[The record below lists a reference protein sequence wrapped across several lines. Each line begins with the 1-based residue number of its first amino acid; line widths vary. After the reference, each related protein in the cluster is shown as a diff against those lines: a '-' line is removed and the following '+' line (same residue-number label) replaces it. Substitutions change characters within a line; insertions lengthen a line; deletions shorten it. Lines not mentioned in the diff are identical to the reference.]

1 MVLTGIET
9 KTYTVD
15 EYLDLEVASNRRH
28 EYRCGDIVEM
38 TGGTPA
44 HNELIRALTVILSLG
59 LRGQPYQVFLVDQ
72 RLWLPASNLYTY
84 PDAMIVPRP
93 IELQAGRKDTV
104 TNPIVIAEVLSDST
118 AAYDRGNKFTAY
130 QTLPT
135 FQEYLLIDQSQ
146 PHVEQ
151 FVKQSNHQWQ
161 LHTYDGLESRLT
173 LTTVSAEIMLAELYE
188 NISFSASGSDV

>member
-15 EYLDLEVASNRRH
+15 EYLDLEVTSDRRH
-28 EYRCGDIVEM
+28 EYRCGAIVEM

-44 HNELIRALTVILSLG
+44 HNEIIRALTVILSLA

-72 RLWLPASNLYTY
+72 RLWLPESNLYTY

-93 IELQAGRKDTV
+93 IELQAGRKDTI
-104 TNPIVIAEVLSDST
+104 TNPVVVAEVLSDST
-118 AAYDRGNKFTAY
+118 ATYDRGKKFAAY

-135 FQEYLLIDQSQ
+135 LQEYLLIDQSQ
-146 PHVEQ
+146 PRVEQ
-151 FVKQSNHQWQ
+151 FAKQSNNQWQ
-161 LHTYDGLESRLT
+161 LRTYDGLESRVA
-173 LTTVSAEIMLAELYE
+173 LTTVAIEIILAELYE
-188 NISFSASGSDV
+188 NISFTMSDSEG